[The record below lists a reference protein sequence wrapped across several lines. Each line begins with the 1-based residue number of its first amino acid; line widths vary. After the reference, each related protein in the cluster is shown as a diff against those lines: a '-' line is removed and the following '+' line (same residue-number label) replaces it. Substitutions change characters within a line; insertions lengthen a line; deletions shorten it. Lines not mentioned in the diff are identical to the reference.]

1 MMSKQ
6 LLRLLLLH
14 QVVVRELLRTLR
26 HLVVLL
32 AHALGADRFLQL
44 LLLCLHLLLLIEMVV
59 MTMMMN
65 FHLSADATVVDAVR
79 IELTAM
85 TKQLS
90 LLLPLLLRFD
100 WYQTLLTRTL

>member
-44 LLLCLHLLLLIEMVV
+44 LLLFLHLLLIEMVV

-100 WYQTLLTRTL
+100 WFQTLLTRTL